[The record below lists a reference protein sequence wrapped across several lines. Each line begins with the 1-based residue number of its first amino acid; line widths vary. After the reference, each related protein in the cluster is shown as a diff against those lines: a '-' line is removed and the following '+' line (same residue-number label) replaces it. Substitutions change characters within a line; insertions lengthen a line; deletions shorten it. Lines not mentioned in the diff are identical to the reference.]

1 MHRMTHRPTTQ
12 RPPPALPR
20 ALVAPEPVIW
30 VGISCWLAL
39 TVILGVAR
47 LLHER
52 PLDVWFWTS
61 IAGWCLGLIGYT
73 IMRWQRSAAR
83 RGSRLAQSGL
93 A

>member
-1 MHRMTHRPTTQ
+1 MRRMTPRPTTQ

-20 ALVAPEPVIW
+20 TLGAPEPVIW
-30 VGISCWLAL
+30 AGISCWLAL
-39 TVILGVAR
+39 TVALGAAR
-47 LLHER
+47 LFGER

-61 IAGWCLGLIGYT
+61 IAGWCLGLVGYT